1 MMTKWLPSMMEQWLT
16 FVTSLEPHIHSLT
29 AKTFEAYHAS
39 KSSVV
44 PHVIKV
50 QKMANPYIQG
60 AREFTQPYFNKV
72 ISKDFRRSVREKFLL
87 IWLLEVSNLILIGF
101 ILLILLYFNY

>member
-1 MMTKWLPSMMEQWLT
+1 MMEQRLT

-29 AKTFEAYHAS
+29 AKTFEANHAS

-50 QKMANPYIQG
+50 QKVAWKFTQG
-60 AREFTQPYFNKV
+60 ARKFTQPFFNQV

-87 IWLLEVSNLILIGF
+87 V
-101 ILLILLYFNY
+101 

>member
-1 MMTKWLPSMMEQWLT
+1 MLEQWLT

-29 AKTFEAYHAS
+29 AEMFEAYHAS

-50 QKMANPYIQG
+50 QKMADPYIQ
-60 AREFTQPYFNKV
+60 
-72 ISKDFRRSVREKFLL
+72 VRLSSDEP
-87 IWLLEVSNLILIGF
+87 ILYTNF
-101 ILLILLYFNY
+101 

>member
-1 MMTKWLPSMMEQWLT
+1 MLMAK
-16 FVTSLEPHIHSLT
+16 LEAASISEKLVKVHIHSLT
-29 AKTFEAYHAS
+29 AKKFEDCHAS

-60 AREFTQPYFNKV
+60 AR
-72 ISKDFRRSVREKFLL
+72 
-87 IWLLEVSNLILIGF
+87 
-101 ILLILLYFNY
+101 